1 MVRKTRRRLLPFMLA
16 ILLALSTLTGCAKR
30 TAQTENNESA
40 QEESKPNSSLGI
52 TIGYSDDLVPVED
65 PNELQRL
72 VDEAYAAAAQEGIGL
87 EYKGEAVSDNG
98 IDFDCYIANSSLNS
112 YDMFIA
118 LYGDAELTD
127 ELYLSQLMRPGSAF
141 NHLTLNH
148 ALPVGSNTVYVAF
161 TQVVLEDGEQKIRAQ
176 TMVTIDFIVEES

>member
-1 MVRKTRRRLLPFMLA
+1 MVTKARRRLLPFMLA
-16 ILLALSTLTGCAKR
+16 ILLALSALTGCAKR
-30 TAQTENNESA
+30 TAQAENNEDT

-65 PNELQRL
+65 PNELQRM
-72 VDEAYAAAAQEGIGL
+72 VNEAYAAAAEEGIGL
-87 EYKGEAVSDNG
+87 EYKGEAYSENG
-98 IDFDCYIANSSLNS
+98 TDFDCYIANSSLNS

-118 LYGDAELTD
+118 IYGDAALTD

-148 ALPVGSNTVYVAF
+148 ALPVGTNTVYVAF
-161 TQVVLEDGEQKIRAQ
+161 TQIVVEKGEQKIRGQ